1 MLSHIFL
8 VPLSAKRLGIT
19 LIKTDK
25 AMKRI
30 FILLSLMILSYLS
43 LAQTI
48 DLPATEYTQDPKAN
62 FRLYK
67 TENKYNFIKLDTRT
81 GQMELVQWSLDGDR
95 MSYRLSNE
103 ILTSSYEEQIPGR
116 FTLYATTNMYQF
128 VLLDQI
134 DGRTWHVQW
143 GTDKEYRWVKRIWF
157 NEEIVYEPDGTKKE
171 EPKIQP
177 KIAESTMLNSLNLT
191 PVEDEYKL
199 QVTMLM
205 ASTQEKYRNQLLGKS
220 PINVAYMNVVKKLML
235 STYDEDWKYVESLT
249 NFVAHLLDKDCT
261 VNTEELANQLDGKTE
276 YKEII
281 RIFKQYQ

>member
-1 MLSHIFL
+1 
-8 VPLSAKRLGIT
+8 
-19 LIKTDK
+19 
-25 AMKRI
+25 MKRI
-30 FILLSLMILSYLS
+30 FILLSLVVLSYLS
-43 LAQTI
+43 FAQTI

-67 TENKYNFIKLDTRT
+67 TENIYNFIKLDTRT
-81 GQMELVQWSLDGDR
+81 GQMELVQWSAQDDR
-95 MSYRLSNE
+95 KTYKLSDRV
-103 ILTSSYEEQIPGR
+103 LVSSPEEQITGR
-116 FTLYATTNMYQF
+116 FTLYATTNTFQF
-128 VLLDQI
+128 ILLDQI
-134 DGRTWHVQW
+134 DGRIWQVQW

-157 NEEIVYEPDGTKKE
+157 NEE

-220 PINVAYMNVVKKLML
+220 PINVAYMNVVKRLML
-235 STYDEDWKYVESLT
+235 STYEEDWKYVESLT
-249 NFVAHLLDKDCT
+249 NFVAHLLDKECT

>member
-1 MLSHIFL
+1 
-8 VPLSAKRLGIT
+8 
-19 LIKTDK
+19 
-25 AMKRI
+25 MKR
-30 FILLSLMILSYLS
+30 FIYIIAVLLVCSQYS
-43 LAQTI
+43 AGQTAI
-48 DLPATEYTQDPKAN
+48 DFPATEYTQDPKAN

-67 TENKYNFIKLDTRT
+67 TENMYNFIKLDTRT
-81 GQMELVQWSLDGDR
+81 GQMELVQWSLQDDR
-95 MSYRLSNE
+95 KSYKLSDR
-103 ILTSSYEEQIPGR
+103 ILVSSPEEQIAGR
-116 FTLYATTNMYQF
+116 FTLYATTNTFQF

-134 DGRTWHVQW
+134 DGHTWQVQW
-143 GTDKEYRWVKRIWF
+143 DTDKNFRWVKYIKF
-157 NEEIVYEPDGTKKE
+157 DEEIVYEPDGTKKE

-261 VNTEELANQLDGKTE
+261 VNKDELANQLEGKTE

>member
-1 MLSHIFL
+1 
-8 VPLSAKRLGIT
+8 
-19 LIKTDK
+19 
-25 AMKRI
+25 MKR
-30 FILLSLMILSYLS
+30 FIYIIAVLLVCSQYS
-43 LAQTI
+43 AGQTAI
-48 DLPATEYTQDPKAN
+48 DFPATEYTQDPKAN

-67 TENKYNFIKLDTRT
+67 TKNKYNFIKLDTRT

-157 NEEIVYEPDGTKKE
+157 NEE

-191 PVEDEYKL
+191 PVDDEYEL

-205 ASTQEKYRNQLLGKS
+205 ASTQEKYRNQMLGKS

-249 NFVAHLLDKDCT
+249 NFVAYLLDKDCT
-261 VNTEELANQLDGKTE
+261 VNKDDLANQLEGKTE

-281 RIFKQYQ
+281 RIFKQYQLDKSL

>member
-1 MLSHIFL
+1 
-8 VPLSAKRLGIT
+8 
-19 LIKTDK
+19 
-25 AMKRI
+25 MKRI

-157 NEEIVYEPDGTKKE
+157 NEE

-261 VNTEELANQLDGKTE
+261 VNKDELANQLEGKTE

>member
-1 MLSHIFL
+1 
-8 VPLSAKRLGIT
+8 
-19 LIKTDK
+19 
-25 AMKRI
+25 MKR
-30 FILLSLMILSYLS
+30 FIYIIAVLLACSQYS
-43 LAQTI
+43 AGQTAI
-48 DLPATEYTQDPKAN
+48 DFPATEYSQDPKAN

-67 TENKYNFIKLDTRT
+67 TKNKYNFIKLDTRT

-143 GTDKEYRWVKRIWF
+143 GIDKGYRWVRRIWF

-171 EPKIQP
+171 EPKIHP

-199 QVTMLM
+199 QVTKLM

-220 PINVAYMNVVKKLML
+220 PINVAYMNVIKKLML

-249 NFVAHLLDKDCT
+249 NFVAHLLDKDCA
-261 VNTEELANQLDGKTE
+261 VNKDELTKQLEGKTE